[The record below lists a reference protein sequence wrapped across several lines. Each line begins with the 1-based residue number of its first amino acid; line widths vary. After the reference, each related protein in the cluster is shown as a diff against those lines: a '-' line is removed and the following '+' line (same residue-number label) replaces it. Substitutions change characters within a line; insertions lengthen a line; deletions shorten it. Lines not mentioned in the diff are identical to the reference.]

1 MKIGATTIPLAG
13 WVADPR
19 RPQQSRAHR
28 LAAIRQLVTDY
39 DLSVVELTLDLGIVF
54 PQVFTADF
62 YTAVAGVQQE
72 LGFACTAHLP
82 FLWLDLASLN
92 EPMRRTSVDCLRR
105 AIQLTQA
112 VEVLTYVVH
121 LWGLTTIQVDS
132 LLQHPAQRQAV
143 MGAAMTQAEKSLIE
157 VCQILDPQDV
167 CVENLESPS
176 FEVVLPLVE
185 KYGASICLDVG
196 HLAWQGGGELEFL
209 AHHGRRIREVHL
221 HDAVTIANGGKRQTR
236 DHLALGQGELDYRA
250 FLHELEKTGYEGTVI
265 LEVNSQGDLEESV
278 NQTRSWK

>member
-39 DLSVVELTLDLGIVF
+39 DLSAVELSLDLGIIF
-54 PQVFTADF
+54 PQVFTADL
-62 YTAVAGVQQE
+62 YAAVAGVQQE
-72 LGFACTAHLP
+72 LGFVCTVHLP

-92 EPMRRTSVDCLRR
+92 EPIRRTSIDCLRQ

-121 LWGLTTIQVDS
+121 LWGLTTIQVYS

-143 MGAAMTQAEKSLIE
+143 MGAVMAQAERSLAE
-157 VCQILDPQDV
+157 LCEILDPQDV
-167 CVENLESPS
+167 CVENLESPP
-176 FEVVLPLVE
+176 FDVVLPLVE
-185 KYGASICLDVG
+185 RYGTSICLDVG
-196 HLAWQGGGELEFL
+196 HLAWQRDSELEFL
-209 AHHGRRIREVHL
+209 ARHGRRIREVHL
-221 HDAVTIANGGKRQTR
+221 HDAVTAANEGAGGTR
-236 DHLALGQGELDYRA
+236 DHLALGRGELDHRA
-250 FLHELEKTGYEGTVI
+250 FLDELEKRGYEGTVI
-265 LEVNSQGDLEESV
+265 LEVNSQEDLKESV
-278 NQTRSWK
+278 NQTRRWK